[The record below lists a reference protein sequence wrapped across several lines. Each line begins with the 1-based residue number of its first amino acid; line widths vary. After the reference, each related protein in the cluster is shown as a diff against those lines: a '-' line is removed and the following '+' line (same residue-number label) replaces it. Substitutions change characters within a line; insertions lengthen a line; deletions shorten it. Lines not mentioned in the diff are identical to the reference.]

1 MRLRL
6 SSPILLFVVLTAAL
20 PLGAQQKGQYMPGQ
34 FGLNAGV
41 LPSPGFTNQNMEIN
55 YDTSTLNDSKGNALP
70 VKPSLNLWVIENW
83 VIYVTNAKFLGG
95 KLAFAIIVPTIAN
108 RSLTLEQV
116 NFSGTTWGLA
126 DTWVQPQPHLKRAD
140 IEVGDAF
147 VTPTGR
153 YSPGALNNI
162 GSGYFGNHVIMAS
175 TVYLT
180 KNKGTSANIF
190 TDWEVHGQKQGTNGT
205 YKTPGQ
211 AFTDEWG
218 VGQILPLS
226 KNLSKLLQIGAI
238 GYDQWQITDNGGT
251 FALTGPLGN
260 TIILPANALPYY
272 SLHAVGG
279 QVNFIMPENNF
290 ALFFKYEHEYS
301 SYSHTLGNTIVFGGA
316 WTLRIPKP
324 TAQTTDGN
332 LLMNGEMPERKPLGP
347 PETATEPTAVTRPAI
362 AHRMEDVNDLEG
374 NQEDSNRNA

>member
-1 MRLRL
+1 MRPRLLR
-6 SSPILLFVVLTAAL
+6 PTLLLLVLAAAL

-70 VKPSLNLWVIENW
+70 VKPSLNLWVVENW
-83 VIYVTNAKFLGG
+83 LIYATNAKFLGG
-95 KLAFAIIVPTIAN
+95 KLVFAIIVPTIAN
-108 RSLTLEQV
+108 GSLTLEQV
-116 NFSGTTWGLA
+116 NFSGTTWGIA
-126 DTWVQPQPHLKRAD
+126 DTWVQPFTVSWHLNRAD
-140 IEVGDAF
+140 IFVGDA
-147 VTPTGR
+147 
-153 YSPGALNNI
+153 I
-162 GSGYFGNHVIMAS
+162 DVIMGT

-205 YKTPGQ
+205 YKSPGQ

-218 VGQILPLS
+218 VGQVLPLS

-260 TIILPANALPYY
+260 TIILPANTLPY
-272 SLHAVGG
+272 
-279 QVNFIMPENNF
+279 
-290 ALFFKYEHEYS
+290 
-301 SYSHTLGNTIVFGGA
+301 
-316 WTLRIPKP
+316 
-324 TAQTTDGN
+324 
-332 LLMNGEMPERKPLGP
+332 
-347 PETATEPTAVTRPAI
+347 
-362 AHRMEDVNDLEG
+362 
-374 NQEDSNRNA
+374 